1 MHISS
6 KKKTPINSLETKV
19 KGSNSVKYLVQSII
33 RSNNQKTERS
43 IMQWVKRAFFDQ
55 RSEESASAIGHSQ
68 IRVRVSTIMWEEMFR
83 RARREQ
89 LFRTFPA
96 HVATHYAQLTRKNHS
111 GCKSEPCTRGIER
124 TGDQRRVRGC
134 RYIGYWETL
143 WSIDMW
149 LTERMFFGRWCKYKT
164 RRVRMLV
171 RRTVILSI
179 VIYIYKN

>member
-68 IRVRVSTIMWEEMFR
+68 IRVRVSTIMREEMSR

-96 HVATHYAQLTRKNHS
+96 HLATHYAELTHKNHS
-111 GCKSEPCTRGIER
+111 GCKSEPYTRETER
-124 TGDQRRVRGC
+124 TGDQRRVWGC
-134 RYIGYWETL
+134 RYLILRNFMKYWHVADRENVF
-143 WSIDMW
+143 W
-149 LTERMFFGRWCKYKT
+149 
-164 RRVRMLV
+164 
-171 RRTVILSI
+171 TVM
-179 VIYIYKN
+179 

>member
-1 MHISS
+1 MHISN

-19 KGSNSVKYLVQSII
+19 KGSSSVKYLVQSII

-83 RARREQ
+83 TTWREEKLAINFTTEWRARREQ

-96 HVATHYAQLTRKNHS
+96 HVATHYAELTHKNHS
-111 GCKSEPCTRGIER
+111 GCKSEPCTRRTER
-124 TGDQRRVRGC
+124 TGDQRRVWGC
-134 RYIGYWETL
+134 RYRISRNFTKYWHVADRENVF
-143 WSIDMW
+143 W
-149 LTERMFFGRWCKYKT
+149 
-164 RRVRMLV
+164 
-171 RRTVILSI
+171 TVM
-179 VIYIYKN
+179 